1 MQLTRIVRLAEPA
14 RQATAQAAGWRSDAG
29 LVVPVE
35 VELHVDGT
43 PDPVTGYV
51 IDIHA
56 VDGAVRSAW
65 SECRAG
71 NGDGWRSAAAGLA
84 SLVACIGRK
93 LPHATLHASLRQHP
107 FMSWEHDSTM
117 PNHATLV
124 QRFDFA
130 ASHRLHCRELPDQ
143 ENRRIFGKCNNPAGH
158 GHNYRLEVHAR
169 VPLGSGPSLQPDQLE
184 RLVMEHAVDR
194 LDHKHLNTDVPE
206 FASRN
211 PSVEWI
217 AQTCF
222 EWLDGPIRS
231 TGAQLLRVRV
241 WETEKTS
248 AIYPG

>member
-1 MQLTRIVRLAEPA
+1 MQLTRIVRLAETSCGP
-14 RQATAQAAGWRSDAG
+14 ATAKGWRADAG

-35 VELHVDGT
+35 VEVHVDGT
-43 PDPVTGYV
+43 PDPITGYI

-56 VDGAVRSAW
+56 VDHAVRAAW
-65 SECRAG
+65 LECRAG
-71 NGDGWRSAAAGLA
+71 SGVDWRSVTSGLAGLV
-84 SLVACIGRK
+84 VAIGRR
-93 LPHATLHASLRQHP
+93 LPHAVLHTSLRQHP
-107 FMSWEHDSTM
+107 FMSWEHESNM

-130 ASHRLHCRELPDQ
+130 ASHRLHCLELSDQ
-143 ENRRIFGKCNNPAGH
+143 ENRRIFGKCNNAAGH

-169 VPLGSGPSLQPDQLE
+169 VPIGPGPSLQPDQLE

-206 FASRN
+206 FAQRN

-222 EWLDGPIRS
+222 EWLVEPIAS